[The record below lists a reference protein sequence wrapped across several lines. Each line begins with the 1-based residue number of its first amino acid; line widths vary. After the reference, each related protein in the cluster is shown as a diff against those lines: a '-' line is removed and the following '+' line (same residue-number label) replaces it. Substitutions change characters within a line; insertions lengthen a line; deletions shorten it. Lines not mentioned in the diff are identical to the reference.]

1 MDGNLAPG
9 QIYGLFN
16 YCQNKIGTPK
26 GVVSKKK
33 KKKGHLQI
41 RSGFGV
47 VHRPKDAKIS
57 ASTQVLPFLFL
68 FFGDL
73 PFFSKCLQFDPKT
86 IVITV
91 ILSYLN
97 NTTVCQPLI

>member
-16 YCQNKIGTPK
+16 YCQYKIGTPK

-33 KKKGHLQI
+33 KKGHLLI

-47 VHRPKDAKIS
+47 IHRPKNAKIS
-57 ASTQVLPFLFL
+57 EITQVLTFLETTPL
-68 FFGDL
+68 GL
-73 PFFSKCLQFDPKT
+73 PDFRSKSRDNP
-86 IVITV
+86 
-91 ILSYLN
+91 
-97 NTTVCQPLI
+97 